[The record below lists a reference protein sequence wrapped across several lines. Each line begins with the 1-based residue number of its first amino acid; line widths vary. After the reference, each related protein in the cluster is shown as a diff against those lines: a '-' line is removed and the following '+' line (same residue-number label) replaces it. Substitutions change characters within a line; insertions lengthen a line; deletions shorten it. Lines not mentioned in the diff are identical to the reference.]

1 MDLGISCE
9 KSLALAA
16 KIVRKG
22 SNRRLALD
30 ANACGNTTVSSFISP
45 GTANR
50 LMASSTPI
58 PTVLRI
64 DVEPDEHQPPA
75 GERPWHGFLA
85 MFDMVERLRRRLS
98 DVTSHPVRPTWLI
111 RLDPDIERAFGRAD
125 FPVRRHHDLFER
137 ILKHSDALGIHVH
150 AARWNAEKAVVFS
163 DFADETWIVECLQV
177 AASTFQNC
185 FDRPTQV
192 VSFGGYFMRNSL
204 LDAAVDLGI
213 RADVTVEPGLPAKH
227 EDVSFGAY
235 STAPSG
241 DFVRCPR
248 RPYYPLRIAFD
259 TPATSADDVRPLLMV
274 PLISGDTS
282 PILKRLY
289 RRFVS
294 REPPKYY
301 EPLNPWKMWPSPK
314 RFWDLAQRAA
324 DELPAPYLAFALR
337 TEAPNTDMHRRV
349 SELFEHLP
357 RHPIARRIRIV
368 DPLSSQVESLA
379 GPRLFEWPDASAP
392 SRVQ

>member
-1 MDLGISCE
+1 
-9 KSLALAA
+9 
-16 KIVRKG
+16 
-22 SNRRLALD
+22 
-30 ANACGNTTVSSFISP
+30 
-45 GTANR
+45 
-50 LMASSTPI
+50 MASATPI

-64 DVEPDEHQPPA
+64 DVEPDEHQPPP

-163 DFADETWIVECLQV
+163 DFADETWIVECLRV

-185 FDRPTQV
+185 FDRPIQV
-192 VSFGGYFMRNSL
+192 MSYGGFFMRDSL
-204 LDAAVDLGI
+204 LDAAVALGI
-213 RADVTVEPGLPAKH
+213 RADVTVEPGLPAKY
-227 EDVSFGAY
+227 DNVSFGAY
-235 STAPSG
+235 STAPSA

-248 RPYYPLRIAFD
+248 LPYYPSRRAFD
-259 TPATSADDVRPLLMV
+259 IPATSVDDIRPLLMV

-282 PILKRLY
+282 PILKRWY

-301 EPLNPWKMWPSPK
+301 EPLNPWKMWPSPQ
-314 RFWDLAQRAA
+314 RFWDFAQRAA

-337 TEAPNTDMHRRV
+337 TDAPDTDSYRRV

-357 RHPIARRIRIV
+357 RHPIAKRMRIV
-368 DPLSSQVESLA
+368 DPLSWEVESLA
-379 GPRLFEWPDASAP
+379 GPRPFEWPQVSASAQ
-392 SRVQ
+392 VQ